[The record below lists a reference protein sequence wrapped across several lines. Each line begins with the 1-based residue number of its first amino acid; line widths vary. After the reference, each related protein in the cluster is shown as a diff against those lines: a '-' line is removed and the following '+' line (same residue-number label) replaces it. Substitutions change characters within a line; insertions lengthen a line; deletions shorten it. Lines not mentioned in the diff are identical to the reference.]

1 MFQAKK
7 KITCQIFAPPT
18 LYHRC
23 PQLLVV
29 GLVLL
34 KNAVFQDLD
43 PLLWIKKC
51 DERAK
56 PPKTESPNTYPS
68 KILYTSS
75 QLYF

>member
-1 MFQAKK
+1 MDAQNLILWAFL
-7 KITCQIFAPPT
+7 TE
-18 LYHRC
+18 
-23 PQLLVV
+23 
-29 GLVLL
+29 
-34 KNAVFQDLD
+34 NAVFQDLD

>member
-1 MFQAKK
+1 MGFL
-7 KITCQIFAPPT
+7 TE
-18 LYHRC
+18 
-23 PQLLVV
+23 
-29 GLVLL
+29 
-34 KNAVFQDLD
+34 NAVFQDLD
-43 PLLWIKKC
+43 PLLRIKKC